1 MDIHLLPR
9 DRIQFNSRKKNPI
22 RMNKKIKNPN
32 SNEYELDQIRMNL
45 NWIRISTRI
54 QLNSR
59 QETPI
64 RMNMNLNWIRIFSIR
79 IRSLI

>member
-1 MDIHLLPR
+1 
-9 DRIQFNSRKKNPI
+9 
-22 RMNKKIKNPN
+22 MNKKIKNPN

-59 QETPI
+59 QKKPNSYE
-64 RMNMNLNWIRIFSIR
+64 LNNEKP
-79 IRSLI
+79 